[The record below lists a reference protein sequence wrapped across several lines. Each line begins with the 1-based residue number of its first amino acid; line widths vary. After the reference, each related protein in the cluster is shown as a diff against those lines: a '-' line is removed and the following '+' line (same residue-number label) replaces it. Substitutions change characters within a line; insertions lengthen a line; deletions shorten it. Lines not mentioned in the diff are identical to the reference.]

1 MLALISAFIALNI
14 RELGPKVIENTLRIM
29 LIYRVDVESV
39 RALLEPSPKPGPP
52 RLKETQLMVI
62 PKKPLNVAVIGA
74 GILGAA
80 IAWRLALRGAHVALI
95 DKGRPGHGASSHSFA
110 WINAGAKEPIG
121 YHNLNRRSL
130 EMWPRFA
137 AAIGDH
143 GDPDSVGLRWGGKVS
158 WESDPVAAEGL
169 VARVGQLQ
177 SWGYPTRL
185 IDAGELKSLEP
196 ALNIGPVAA
205 AEYSPNEAQVEP
217 QMVVD
222 ACLRRLREVDCEIY
236 ADTEVYGF
244 GQHDDGRIYSLVTT
258 GGSINADAVVMAAGT
273 GTTSVAALAGVSV
286 PRAESPGVVIRTNPL
301 PPLLR
306 NVPVVYAPPL
316 GDGRRE
322 IHLRQCADGR
332 MMIGEG
338 DQESLAEDDSQAHA
352 DDLLARARRYL
363 PGLTGAEAVPVPVGW
378 RPMPLDGYPVMG
390 FASEAPNLYVALT
403 HSGVTLAPALSQL
416 AAQEICDGTP
426 AEAVL
431 KPYRPQRFAGLT
443 PEELAAATH
452 PRASKIR

>member
-1 MLALISAFIALNI
+1 
-14 RELGPKVIENTLRIM
+14 
-29 LIYRVDVESV
+29 
-39 RALLEPSPKPGPP
+39 
-52 RLKETQLMVI
+52 MVI
-62 PKKPLNVAVIGA
+62 PEKPQKVAVVGA

-80 IAWRLALRGAHVALI
+80 VAWRLAQRGVQVSLI
-95 DKGRPGHGASSHSFA
+95 DKGQPGQGASSHSFA

-137 AAIGDH
+137 ADIGD
-143 GDPDSVGLRWGGKVS
+143 GRDPDSVGLRWGGKIS
-158 WESDPVAAEGL
+158 WESDPVAAGML
-169 VARVGQLQ
+169 AARVRQLQ

-185 IDAGELKSLEP
+185 IDANELKRLEP
-196 ALNIGPVAA
+196 ALEIGPVAV
-205 AEYSPNEAQVEP
+205 AEYSPNEGQVEP

-222 ACLRRLREVDCEIY
+222 ACLRRLREMGCEIH
-236 ADTEVYGF
+236 ADTEVHGF
-244 GQHDDGRIYSLVTT
+244 EQHDGGLIHGLATT
-258 GGSINADAVVMAAGT
+258 SGFRGTDAVVIAAGT
-273 GTTSVAALAGVSV
+273 ETTRLAELAGVNV
-286 PRAESPGVVIRTNPL
+286 PQAQSPGVVMRTTPL

-322 IHLRQCADGR
+322 IHLRQCSDGR
-332 MMIGEG
+332 LMIGEG

-363 PGLTGAEAVPVPVGW
+363 PGLDGAKAVPVPVGW

-416 AAQEICDGTP
+416 AAQEICDGTL
-426 AEAVL
+426 ADAVL
-431 KPYRPQRFAGLT
+431 GPYRPQRFAGLT
-443 PEELAAATH
+443 PEGAAAATH
-452 PRASKIR
+452 PRAVRTR

>member
-1 MLALISAFIALNI
+1 
-14 RELGPKVIENTLRIM
+14 
-29 LIYRVDVESV
+29 
-39 RALLEPSPKPGPP
+39 
-52 RLKETQLMVI
+52 MVI
-62 PKKPLNVAVIGA
+62 PEKPLNVAVIGA

-80 IAWRLALRGAHVALI
+80 IAWRLAQRGVHVVLI
-95 DKGRPGHGASSHSFA
+95 DKGQPGHGASSHSFA

-130 EMWPRFA
+130 EMWPLFA
-137 AAIGDH
+137 ADIGDH

-169 VARVGQLQ
+169 VARVRQLQ

-185 IDAGELKSLEP
+185 IDAGELKRLEP
-196 ALNIGPVAA
+196 ALDVGPVAA
-205 AEYSPNEAQVEP
+205 AEYNPNEGQVEP

-222 ACLRRLREVDCEIY
+222 ACLRRLREMDCKIY
-236 ADTEVYGF
+236 SDTEVHGF
-244 GQHDDGRIYSLVTT
+244 EQYDDGRVHGLVTALD
-258 GGSINADAVVMAAGT
+258 SRKVDAVVIAAGT
-273 GTTSVAALAGVSV
+273 GTTRLAEWAGVNV
-286 PRAESPGVVIRTNPL
+286 PQAESPGVVIRTNPL
-301 PPLLR
+301 PPLLH

-332 MMIGEG
+332 LMIGEG
-338 DQESLAEDDSQAHA
+338 DQESLAEDDTQAHA
-352 DDLLARARRYL
+352 DDLLARASRYL
-363 PGLTGAEAVPVPVGW
+363 PGLTGAQAVPVPVGW

-416 AAQEICDGTP
+416 AAQEICDGIP
-426 AEAVL
+426 ADAVL
-431 KPYRPQRFAGLT
+431 GPYRPQRFAGLT
-443 PEELAAATH
+443 PEEVAEAAH
-452 PRASKIR
+452 PRAAKIR

>member
-1 MLALISAFIALNI
+1 
-14 RELGPKVIENTLRIM
+14 
-29 LIYRVDVESV
+29 
-39 RALLEPSPKPGPP
+39 
-52 RLKETQLMVI
+52 MVI
-62 PKKPLNVAVIGA
+62 PHKPQNVAVIGA

-80 IAWRLALRGAHVALI
+80 IAWRLARRGVQVILI
-95 DKGRPGHGASSHSFA
+95 DKGQPGHGASSHSFA

-137 AAIGDH
+137 AAIGDG

-169 VARVGQLQ
+169 VGRVRQLQ

-185 IDAGELKSLEP
+185 IDADELKGLEP
-196 ALNIGPVAA
+196 ALDVGPVAV
-205 AEYSPNEAQVEP
+205 AEYSPNEGQVEP

-222 ACLRRLREVDCEIY
+222 ACLRRLREMGCSIHSGM
-236 ADTEVYGF
+236 EVQGF
-244 GQHDDGRIYSLVTT
+244 ERFDDRRIHGLITASGPV
-258 GGSINADAVVMAAGT
+258 SADAVVIAG
-273 GTTSVAALAGVSV
+273 GTATTELAALAGVNV
-286 PRAESPGVVIRTNPL
+286 PQAESPGVVIRTEPL
-301 PPLLR
+301 PPLLE

-332 MMIGEG
+332 LMIGEG
-338 DQESLAEDDSQAHA
+338 DQESLAEDDTQSHA

-363 PGLTGAEAVPVPVGW
+363 PGIGNAKAVPVPVGW
-378 RPMPLDGYPVMG
+378 RPMPLDGYPVLG

-403 HSGVTLAPALSQL
+403 HSGVTLAPVLSQL

-426 AEAVL
+426 ADAVL
-431 KPYRPQRFAGLT
+431 DPYRPQRFAGLT
-443 PEELAAATH
+443 PEELTAAIH
-452 PRASKIR
+452 PRSAKFR

>member
-1 MLALISAFIALNI
+1 MVTP
-14 RELGPKVIENTLRIM
+14 E
-29 LIYRVDVESV
+29 
-39 RALLEPSPKPGPP
+39 KP
-52 RLKETQLMVI
+52 R
-62 PKKPLNVAVIGA
+62 NVAVIGA
-74 GILGAA
+74 GIMGAA
-80 IAWRLALRGAHVALI
+80 IAWRLARRGVRVVLI
-95 DKGRPGHGASSHSFA
+95 DKGQPGHGASSHSFA

-137 AAIGDH
+137 SEIGDY
-143 GDPDSVGLRWGGKVS
+143 GDPDNVGLRWGGKVS
-158 WESDPVAAEGL
+158 WESDPLAAEAL
-169 VARVGQLQ
+169 VARVRQLQ

-185 IDAGELKSLEP
+185 IDEDELKRLEP
-196 ALNIGPVAA
+196 ALDVGPVAA
-205 AEYSPNEAQVEP
+205 AEYSPNEGQVEP

-222 ACLRRLREVDCEIY
+222 ACLRRLRETGCEVY
-236 ADTEVYGF
+236 AETEVLGF
-244 GQHDDGRIYSLVTT
+244 EQDDDGRIHTLATAAGSLEV
-258 GGSINADAVVMAAGT
+258 DAVVIAAGT
-273 GTTSVAALAGVSV
+273 ETTRLAALAGVNV
-286 PRAESPGVVIRTNPL
+286 PQAESPGVVMRTSPL
-301 PPLLR
+301 PPLLH

-316 GDGRRE
+316 DDGRRE

-332 MMIGEG
+332 LMIGEG

-363 PGLTGAEAVPVPVGW
+363 PGLVGAHAVPVPVGW

-426 AEAVL
+426 ADAVL
-431 KPYRPQRFAGLT
+431 GPYRPQRFAGLT
-443 PEELAAATH
+443 PEEVAAAVH
-452 PRASKIR
+452 PRAARTR